1 MYRIYIGEGNGYTLQ
16 YSCLENSMDRGV
28 WQSIGSQRVGHVV
41 WYWGGSESFFPSPFT
56 STSRIYT
63 LKLQNATERNQRPKS
78 IELCTMLMDWKIQHN
93 KDDEEV
99 IKIKPFPSLGD
110 LLNPR
115 IKSGSPA
122 LKADS
127 VPSEPP
133 GKPPQKLHV
142 LGSIHWNY
150 KILLKEIKDLN
161 K

>member
-1 MYRIYIGEGNGYTLQ
+1 
-16 YSCLENSMDRGV
+16 
-28 WQSIGSQRVGHVV
+28 
-41 WYWGGSESFFPSPFT
+41 
-56 STSRIYT
+56 
-63 LKLQNATERNQRPKS
+63 
-78 IELCTMLMDWKIQHN
+78 MLMDWKIQHN

-127 VPSEPP
+127 EPSEPP

-142 LGSIHWNY
+142 LGSIH
-150 KILLKEIKDLN
+150 
-161 K
+161 